1 MAGPGDRI
9 EESSLRS
16 RPARLDEGGELTELA
31 VRAKSHWGYDPAFLD
46 AARAELT
53 IDAETIG
60 SARVYVLDHE
70 GTTIGFYGLVGEPP
84 RGRLEWL
91 FLEPEAIGLGYGRWM
106 WDDAIEHA
114 KVAGYT
120 ELLIESDRFAEP
132 FYLAMGATRI
142 GTTASP
148 VDGAPLPSLRV
159 DVEELVKSQTKDW
172 RRDLSGV
179 VQPGRGLGKRLM
191 ADGAIMTR
199 LQELAGFPIVAGT
212 LNVRRPRPLERDSSW
227 RYVSAAEISPDWE
240 ARSGQAGYF
249 LAPVMIANRYRG
261 LAFQAEEPGY
271 PPDQVEIFSEVHLRS
286 ALGLTDGDPV
296 DVSVQRE
303 SSSRPE

>member
-31 VRAKSHWGYDPAFLD
+31 VRAKSHWGYDPVFLD

-91 FLEPEAIGLGYGRWM
+91 FLEPAAIGLGYGRWM

-114 KVAGYT
+114 LAAGAELKPCKACQKVGSHPHSEGWVAFFAGQAVPGFEVEFMQVYQDGERPAGY
-120 ELLIESDRFAEP
+120 
-132 FYLAMGATRI
+132 AT
-142 GTTASP
+142 
-148 VDGAPLPSLRV
+148 
-159 DVEELVKSQTKDW
+159 
-172 RRDLSGV
+172 GV
-179 VQPGRGLGKRLM
+179 
-191 ADGAIMTR
+191 
-199 LQELAGFPIVAGT
+199 
-212 LNVRRPRPLERDSSW
+212 
-227 RYVSAAEISPDWE
+227 
-240 ARSGQAGYF
+240 
-249 LAPVMIANRYRG
+249 
-261 LAFQAEEPGY
+261 
-271 PPDQVEIFSEVHLRS
+271 
-286 ALGLTDGDPV
+286 
-296 DVSVQRE
+296 
-303 SSSRPE
+303 